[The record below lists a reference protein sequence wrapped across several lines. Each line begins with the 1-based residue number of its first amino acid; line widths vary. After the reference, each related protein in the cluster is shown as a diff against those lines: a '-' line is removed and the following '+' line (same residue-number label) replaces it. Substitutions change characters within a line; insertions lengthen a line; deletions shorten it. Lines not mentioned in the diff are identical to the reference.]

1 MITCGKASFINQ
13 KYADE
18 YIKKLKETSVRY
30 KRPKRAYLCEACL
43 NWHLTSSPEEKD
55 DSIPDKRDKYIESL
69 KKQVE
74 SLIKKNKNQ
83 QETIKNYYNKVVILK
98 NKINESN

>member
-1 MITCGKASFINQ
+1 MIKCYKASFINQ

-30 KRPKRAYLCEACL
+30 KKPKRAYLCEDCL

-55 DSIPDKRDKYIESL
+55 DSIPDKRDKHITSL
-69 KKQVE
+69 EKQVKD
-74 SLIKKNKNQ
+74 LIEKNKNQ
-83 QETIKNYYNKVVILK
+83 QETIKNYYNKVEKLK
-98 NKINESN
+98 KQLK